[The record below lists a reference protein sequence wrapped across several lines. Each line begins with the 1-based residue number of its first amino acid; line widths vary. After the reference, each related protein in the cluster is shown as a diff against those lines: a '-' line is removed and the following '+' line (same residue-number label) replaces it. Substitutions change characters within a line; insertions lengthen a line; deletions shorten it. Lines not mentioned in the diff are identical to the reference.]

1 MQAGI
6 PAWVNALLALG
17 GLGTLVSGLGL
28 WWKNRRDARL
38 AEVKDGRDAQR
49 DDVEVFAGWM
59 SAARDSAKEAADARR
74 EAAAVRAEMASMRLD
89 IDALLERVATLEDE
103 VRALE
108 AERDAALTDKIHLVG
123 YVTVVI
129 AGIEAG
135 TIPPLPPMPPTVA
148 AILSRIS
155 HTRE

>member
-38 AEVKDGRDAQR
+38 AEVKDGRDARR
-49 DDVEVFAGWM
+49 DDVEVFADWM
-59 SAARDSAKEAADARR
+59 SAAKDSAKEAADARR
-74 EAAAVRAEMASMRLD
+74 EAAAVRAEIASMRLD
-89 IDALLERVATLEDE
+89 VDALLDRVSTLEDE

-108 AERDAALTDKIHLVG
+108 VERDAALSEQGHLVG
-123 YVTVVI
+123 YMTAVL

-135 TIPPLPPMPPTVA
+135 TIPPLPQMPTKVA
-148 AILSRIS
+148 SILSRM
-155 HTRE
+155 TR